1 MELGR
6 ILPQYIELE
15 EIIIGTLFYDAKVIP
30 VIMGQLLPTD
40 FYKEQH
46 QVIFQAAK
54 GIYEKGGSVDI
65 MTVAPECKAKHI
77 DITELMRLSNLVYST
92 MNIEEHIAVLKDYSA
107 KRKLIEINSNVQ
119 MQAYTDE
126 ATAGELIGSQL
137 VELENLINR
146 VKIERTL
153 NFSDECFHVFAE
165 TKKHNSI
172 YLGIPTPWHK
182 LNKYTS
188 GLSAPDLIIV
198 AAGPGEGKT
207 SFALNIMQMISTGR
221 SLFFSYEMKRQQLI
235 WKMMSSEMDL
245 SVTEIRQ
252 GRATDLQ
259 MDNCK
264 FWNNDI
270 LIIDIC
276 PDISEL
282 VSMVKYEKAKCIKEG
297 TELKAVF
304 IDYIQ
309 LIPIG
314 GYGKR
319 SHSRNDELT
328 VVTRKLKQ
336 LAMSVNVPV
345 VALSQVSRD
354 KNRKYYVLADL
365 RESGA
370 IEQDAD
376 GVIFIWR
383 PESHNHT
390 DYKLG
395 SEIIQTDRTDAFLSI
410 AKWRLGDT
418 GEFRIKFRGEFNRF
432 DNFEDEVFGKN
443 MKRFDDTPF

>member
-30 VIMGQLLPTD
+30 VIFGQLLPMD
-40 FYKEQH
+40 FYKSSH
-46 QVIFQAAK
+46 QLIFEVAK
-54 GIYEKGGSVDI
+54 KIYDKGGSVDI
-65 MTVAPECKAKHI
+65 MTVAPDCKKNNI
-77 DITELMRLSNLVYST
+77 DVTELMRLSNLVNST
-92 MNIEEHIAVLKDYSA
+92 MNIEEHLTVLKDYSA

-126 ATAGELIGSQL
+126 ATSGELIGGQL

-146 VKIERTL
+146 VKIERTM
-153 NFSDECFHVFAE
+153 NFRDECFHVFAE
-165 TKKHNSI
+165 TKKHDSI
-172 YLGIPTPWHK
+172 YLGIPTPWHT

-207 SFALNIMQMISTGR
+207 SFALNLMQNIRTGR
-221 SLFFSYEMKRQQLI
+221 SLFFSYDMNRQQLI
-235 WKMMSSEMDL
+235 WKLMISEMDL

-252 GRATDLQ
+252 GRATDKQ

-270 LIIDIC
+270 LIIDTC

-282 VSMVKYEKAKCIKEG
+282 VSLCKYEKAKCIKEG

-304 IDYIQ
+304 DYIQ
-309 LIPIG
+309 LIPVG

-319 SHSRNDELT
+319 SHTRNDELT
-328 VVTRKLKQ
+328 VITRKLKQ

-354 KNRKYYVLADL
+354 KTRKYYVLADL

-383 PESHNHT
+383 PESHNHQ

-410 AKWRLGDT
+410 AKWRLGET

-432 DNFEDEVFGKN
+432 DNFEEDVYLKQPVE
-443 MKRFDDTPF
+443 DLPF